1 MDRDKQRLKAA
12 LLKNHNRKH
21 STHSCSAKFGIW
33 LKGLKKNSYHK
44 RGPASGEAGQRGGFK
59 RSCKFWLEP
68 DIELVENKKGEFT
81 EKELNEIKKLIKIH
95 QKTLLDQLSLFYENK
110 EVKAIRL

>member
-1 MDRDKQRLKAA
+1 MGK
-12 LLKNHNRKH
+12 LLILAKYIFLVYGSDLIEERKH
-21 STHSCSAKFGIW
+21 IHVTYA
-33 LKGLKKNSYHK
+33 
-44 RGPASGEAGQRGGFK
+44 RRGFK

-95 QKTLLDQLSLFYENK
+95 QRTLLDQLALFYENK